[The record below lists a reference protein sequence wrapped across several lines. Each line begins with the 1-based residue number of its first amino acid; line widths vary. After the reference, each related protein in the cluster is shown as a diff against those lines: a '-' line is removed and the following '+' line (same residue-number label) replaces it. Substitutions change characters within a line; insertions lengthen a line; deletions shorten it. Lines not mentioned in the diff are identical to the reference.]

1 MLKRGLISIIF
12 LTGIYFI
19 FQQGNQ
25 LLLAFYV
32 IFPFFLFLL
41 FHFFDEQPYPLF
53 VAALSITM
61 LLYIYFLFRS
71 HVWETVYFGA
81 GASAFFGILTTYRRR
96 WRGLM
101 KSEAAK
107 SREVKN
113 ELEGLQQKFQQRL
126 DSLHHLEKQVSSL
139 LELFEIARDFS
150 ECLSFEAMADLL
162 FKKVLPILPFK
173 EMKLILITKTKNEV
187 LYARQF
193 VITPEGP
200 QETTPEF
207 SRDLQERFDQ
217 VVSSKQMLKMAAADP
232 VRAGETWIFPLVIEG
247 EVNALI
253 VVEPQNE
260 EDLVKFE
267 VLVAHLVLQVKKIRL
282 YETVKEL
289 SILDGLTGVYVRR
302 HFLERFNDELKRS
315 IKYKL
320 PLTVLMLDIDHFK
333 RYNDDFGHL
342 VGDATLKEVASLLR
356 ENLRKVDIIAR
367 YGGEEFIMVL
377 PETGSEGA
385 LEVSERIR
393 SSVAHHRLKVYDVET
408 QVTVSIGISVFSA
421 DIPVSKRDEYF
432 DDLAFDLIRHA
443 DKALYCA
450 KEEGRNRVVR
460 YQDIT
465 HS

>member
-1 MLKRGLISIIF
+1 MLKRGLISLVFIA
-12 LTGIYFI
+12 GVYFI
-19 FQQGNQ
+19 WQQGNQ

-32 IFPFFLFLL
+32 LFPFVLFFLFYA
-41 FHFFDEQPYPLF
+41 FDEHPYPFF
-53 VAALSITM
+53 VGALSITI

-71 HVWETVYFGA
+71 HAWETVYFGA
-81 GASAFFGILTTYRRR
+81 GASAFVAIFTTYHRQ
-96 WRGLM
+96 WRGWM
-101 KSEAAK
+101 KSEAATG
-107 SREVKN
+107 REVKE
-113 ELEGLQQKFQQRL
+113 ELENLQQKFQQRL
-126 DSLHHLEKQVSSL
+126 ESLHHLEKQVSSL

-162 FKKVLPILPFK
+162 FKKVLPVLPFK
-173 EMKLILITKTKNEV
+173 EMKLILITKTKDEV
-187 LYARQF
+187 SYARQF
-193 VITPEGP
+193 VMTGEGAE
-200 QETTPEF
+200 ETTPE
-207 SRDLQERFDQ
+207 LGQELRERLDQ
-217 VVSSKQMLKMAAADP
+217 VCGSKQMLKIAAMDSHE
-232 VRAGETWIFPLVIEG
+232 AGETWIFPLVIEG

-253 VVEPQNE
+253 MVVPQNQ

-267 VLVAHLVLQVKKIRL
+267 VLVSHLVLQVKKIRL

-302 HFLERFNDELKRS
+302 HFLERFNEELKRS

-320 PLTVLMLDIDHFK
+320 PLAVLMLDIDHFK

-342 VGDATLKEVASLLR
+342 VGDATLKEVAALLR
-356 ENLRKVDIIAR
+356 ENLRKVDMIAR

-377 PETGSEGA
+377 PETGPEGA

-393 SSVAHHRLKVYDVET
+393 SSVAHHRLKVYDVEA
-408 QVTVSIGISVFSA
+408 QVTVSIGISFFPT
-421 DIPVSKRDEYF
+421 DIAVSKRDEYF
-432 DDLAFDLIRHA
+432 DDLGFDLIRHA